1 MSSSLALVVN
11 HSIVSGFFASSA
23 STLAKLV
30 FTPLESFELNSRISN
45 VLELSMESNS
55 KIKTIVYWIVKF
67 VCFGLFLL
75 CNTLNWTRFSLALAH
90 SSSTIT
96 VVAINLASNLIFNAI
111 WMHFFQRKYYILVD
125 LWNLADNNVCGTIR
139 STIESIKQLFQLN
152 FKQ

>member
-96 VVAINLASNLIFNAI
+96 VVAINLASNLIFSMLFGCI
-111 WMHFFQRKYYILVD
+111 FF
-125 LWNLADNNVCGTIR
+125 N
-139 STIESIKQLFQLN
+139 ESITFLWICGISLIIMSVVRLDQQSN
-152 FKQ
+152 R

>member
-96 VVAINLASNLIFNAI
+96 VVAINLASNLIFS
-111 WMHFFQRKYYILVD
+111 MLFGCLFF
-125 LWNLADNNVCGTIR
+125 N
-139 STIESIKQLFQLN
+139 ESITFLWICGISLIIMSVVRLDQQSN
-152 FKQ
+152 R

>member
-96 VVAINLASNLIFNAI
+96 VVAINLASNLIFS
-111 WMHFFQRKYYILVD
+111 YYILVD